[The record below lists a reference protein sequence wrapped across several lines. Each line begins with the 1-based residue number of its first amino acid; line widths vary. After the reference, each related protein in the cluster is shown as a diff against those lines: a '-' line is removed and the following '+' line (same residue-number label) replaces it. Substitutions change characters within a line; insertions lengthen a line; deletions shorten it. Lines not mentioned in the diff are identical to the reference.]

1 MRIAMTVPRL
11 FAVGALCHQSAAMD
25 RLGVKEREMAGK
37 TASFCYY
44 DGDIGFMDEQRPVHD
59 RAYDETAWERM
70 LGFWR
75 QHVR

>member
-1 MRIAMTVPRL
+1 
-11 FAVGALCHQSAAMD
+11 MD